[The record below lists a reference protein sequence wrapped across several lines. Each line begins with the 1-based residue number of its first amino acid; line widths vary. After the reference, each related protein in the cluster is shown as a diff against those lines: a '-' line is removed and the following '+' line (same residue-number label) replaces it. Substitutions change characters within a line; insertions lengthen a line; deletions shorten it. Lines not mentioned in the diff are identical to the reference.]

1 MKQTPRILKTI
12 VLKTYPFIVFLLLWQ
27 AVVMIFRIKVFILP
41 LADRHLLAPP
51 RAGARGEIQM
61 APPYP
66 GDLHRN
72 RPELLRDR
80 GVGHSHRDP
89 HHLVEPA
96 QDDHHAHH
104 RVLQFPAE
112 DSSSRPSS
120 CSGSATGLLPN
131 TLIAVLVAFFPVV
144 INTATGLEA
153 VDEDLLDLV
162 RYLHA
167 SKLQLFIKIRIP
179 NSLPYIFSGF
189 KISATLC
196 VVGSIVGEFIASD
209 KGLGY
214 LLKDAQAF
222 IDTPTMF
229 ACLILISVIG
239 VVFFSLISIL
249 ERLVMPWKPAEQE
262 EPR

>member
-1 MKQTPRILKTI
+1 MNKKLRTMKSIGTK
-12 VLKTYPFIVFLLLWQ
+12 VFPFVVFLALWQ
-27 AVVMIFRIKVFILP
+27 AVVTVFDIKVFILP
-41 LADRHLLAPP
+41 SPVETFSHLVVPELAAKYQWPVHIQATFIEIALSFVLTAAAGILIAILITWSAFLKTLITPIIVFFNSLPKIALAPLFLIWF
-51 RAGARGEIQM
+51 G
-61 APPYP
+61 Y
-66 GDLHRN
+66 
-72 RPELLRDR
+72 
-80 GVGHSHRDP
+80 
-89 HHLVEPA
+89 
-96 QDDHHAHH
+96 
-104 RVLQFPAE
+104 
-112 DSSSRPSS
+112 
-120 CSGSATGLLPN
+120 GLLPN

-167 SKLQLFIKIRIP
+167 SKVQLFMKIRIP

-229 ACLILISVIG
+229 ACLILISVLG
-239 VVFFSLISIL
+239 LLFFALISFL
-249 ERLVMPWKPAEQE
+249 ERLIMPWKPAEE
-262 EPR
+262 GEPR